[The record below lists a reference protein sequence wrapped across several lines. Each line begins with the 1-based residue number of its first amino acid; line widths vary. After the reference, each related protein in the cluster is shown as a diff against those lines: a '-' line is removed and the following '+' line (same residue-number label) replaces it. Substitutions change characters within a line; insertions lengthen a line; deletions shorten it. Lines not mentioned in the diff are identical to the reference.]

1 MKLEL
6 VHSGDDPSPDDDPHR
21 TLVEVARVAAELRRL
36 IEQCRQSPAAMDA
49 LTGADLAQ
57 AKALLA
63 EARSRLARAR
73 RRLAQ

>member
-6 VHSGDDPSPDDDPHR
+6 VHSGDHPSPDDDPHR
-21 TLVEVARVAAELRRL
+21 TLVEVARVAAELRGL
-36 IEQCRQSPAAMDA
+36 IEECRQSEAALNG
-49 LTGADLAQ
+49 LTAVEIAQ